1 MSLSF
6 EILVLRKLRDNVE
19 TGIDLKMTLERLTKT
34 VTADTLHFA
43 GVPSASIAIL
53 EDGKISATAITNG
66 TENAETLYQAC
77 SISKAITSLAVARL
91 VDDGHFSYDTR
102 VIQHIPQ
109 DVVAGMLGPST
120 AHLMDYVTVR
130 MLLSHTSG
138 LSQHGFPGYSGQT
151 PHVTDVLSGSPPS
164 NTPKVRF
171 DSFPGAQFSYSGGGF
186 TVLQVFLE
194 QVLQRQFKDI
204 MYETVLKPLDMMR
217 SSYGDLRA
225 DECNYAKAHITASVQ
240 ANVEYHKFTELAAA
254 GLWTTPTDLLKAIAA
269 VQESLLSGS
278 GFLKPATVKE
288 MLTQI
293 PQDSGLTT
301 MALGWGSDA
310 SVFGHS
316 GDNDPGYQCYAFGA
330 HGGVV
335 NADLGNVS
343 ARENSRLPL
352 RNGLAVMTNSVEGF
366 KQVKKIVGAIFFLK
380 QWPRFQS
387 LVCQFGKADFVPYSI
402 EGKTGDEWRKWAGRW
417 ESGWSL
423 VEKYD
428 GTPALA
434 FRDLP
439 PQSLVPAAMP
449 VNAGEHMFVA
459 DGLNVAARMMLK
471 DGKPVMEVIQ
481 SGGSK
486 ILVPE

>member
-1 MSLSF
+1 
-6 EILVLRKLRDNVE
+6 
-19 TGIDLKMTLERLTKT
+19 MTLERLTKI
-34 VTADTLHFA
+34 VTADTLHLA

-53 EDGKISATAITNG
+53 EDGKLSATVITNG

-102 VIQHIPQ
+102 VIQQIPR
-109 DVVAGMLGPST
+109 DVLAGMLEPST
-120 AHLMDYVTVR
+120 AHLMEYVTVR
-130 MLLSHTSG
+130 TLLSHTSG
-138 LSQHGFPGYSGQT
+138 FSQHGFPGYSGET
-151 PHVTDVLSGSPPS
+151 PHVADVLSGNPPS

-171 DSFPGAQFSYSGGGF
+171 DSFPAAQFSYSGGGF

-194 QVLQRQFKDI
+194 QVMQRPFKDV
-204 MYETVLKPLDMMR
+204 MYETVLKPLDMTR

-225 DECNYAKAHITASVQ
+225 DEINYAKAHLTASTQ
-240 ANVEYHKFTELAAA
+240 ANVEYHKFIERAAA

-269 VQESLLSGS
+269 VQESLLSDS
-278 GFLKPATVKE
+278 GFLKLPTAKE

-330 HGGVV
+330 HGGIV
-335 NADLGNVS
+335 NADLGDEGM
-343 ARENSRLPL
+343 RESSRLPL
-352 RNGLAVMTNSVEGF
+352 RNGLAVMTNSAEGF
-366 KQVKKIVGAIFFLK
+366 KQIKKIVGAVFFLK

-387 LVCQFGKADFVPYSI
+387 LVCGFGKADFVPYGI
-402 EGKTGDEWRKWAGRW
+402 PGKTGDEWRKWAGRW
-417 ESGWSL
+417 DGGWSL
-423 VEKYD
+423 VERRD
-428 GTPALA
+428 GRPALA

-449 VNAGEHMFVA
+449 LDAGEHMFVA
-459 DGLNVAARMMLK
+459 HGLGVAVRMMWK
-471 DGKPVMEVIQ
+471 DGKPAMEVIQ
-481 SGGSK
+481 GGGAR
-486 ILVPE
+486 ILDPE

>member
-1 MSLSF
+1 MS
-6 EILVLRKLRDNVE
+6 
-19 TGIDLKMTLERLTKT
+19 LERLTKV
-34 VTADTLHFA
+34 VTADTLRLA

-53 EDGKISATAITNG
+53 EDGKLSATVITNG

-91 VDDGHFSYDTR
+91 IDDGHFSYDTR
-102 VIQHIPQ
+102 VLQQIPR
-109 DVVAGMLGPST
+109 DVSAGMLEPST
-120 AHLMDYVTVR
+120 AHLMDHVTVR

-138 LSQHGFPGYSGQT
+138 LSQHGFPGYTGET
-151 PHVTDVLSGSPPS
+151 PHVVDILSGNPPS

-194 QVLQRQFKDI
+194 QVMQRPFKDVI
-204 MYETVLKPLDMMR
+204 HETVLKPLNMTR
-217 SSYGDLRA
+217 SSYGDLGA
-225 DECNYAKAHITASVQ
+225 DEVNYAKAHLTASVQ

-269 VQESLLSGS
+269 VQESLLSDS
-278 GFLKPATVKE
+278 GFLRPATAKK

-316 GDNDPGYQCYAFGA
+316 GDNDPGYQCHAFGA
-330 HGGVV
+330 HGGIL
-335 NADLGNVS
+335 NADFGNEGERKGS
-343 ARENSRLPL
+343 KLPL
-352 RNGLAVMTNSVEGF
+352 RNGLAVMTNSVEGM
-366 KQVKKIVGAIFFLK
+366 KQIKKIVGAVFFLK
-380 QWPRFQS
+380 KWPRFQS
-387 LVCQFGKADFVPYSI
+387 LVCQFGKADFVPYGI
-402 EGKTGDEWRKWAGRW
+402 RGETGDEWRKWAGRW
-417 ESGWSL
+417 DGGWSL
-423 VEKYD
+423 MERHD
-428 GTPALA
+428 GRPALA

-449 VNAGEHMFVA
+449 LNAGEHMFVA
-459 DGLNVAARMMLK
+459 DGLNVAVRMMLK
-471 DGKPVMEVIQ
+471 DGKPVMEIVQ
-481 SGGSK
+481 GGAK